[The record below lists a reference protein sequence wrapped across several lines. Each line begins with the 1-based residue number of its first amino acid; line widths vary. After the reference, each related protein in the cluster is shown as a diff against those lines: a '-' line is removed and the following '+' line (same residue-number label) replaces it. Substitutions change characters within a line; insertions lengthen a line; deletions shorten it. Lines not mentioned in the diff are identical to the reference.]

1 MKHPVSRFL
10 SLAAL
15 AGLAACA
22 GEGTAPNQPTTS
34 AAAPTVATPRFATTA
49 TGATSYILTAR
60 SANSLP
66 ANLAARVAAAG
77 GTLTT
82 SWPQIGV
89 ATAQSSDPAFA
100 ARAGRIAGLQS
111 VDPDQMVQWLDPKM
125 KVTQAAL
132 APVPPAGN
140 SIGDDEPFFGVQWAP
155 KAIHAPEA
163 WDLGARG
170 SGVRVA
176 VLDGGMNPNHV
187 DLAGQVDL
195 TYSASFVP
203 GKNFDE
209 DTPAGGF
216 WHAVHVAGIVAAA
229 HNEIG
234 TIGVA
239 PGATIISVKV
249 LDGGSGSFAW
259 VIGGIIYASTPID
272 EGGAG
277 ANIINM
283 SLGALFPLQGS
294 GAARLVNALGRATM
308 YAYQE
313 GTTVIASA
321 GNDYTDLDHT
331 ANLIS
336 VPAQSP
342 GVIAVSATGPIGF
355 AYGATNYTS
364 PATYTNY
371 GQSAITL
378 SAPGGNDAAY
388 PLTYFYYD
396 FVLSPGSGSPVN
408 TGYYFAEGTS
418 MAAPHVAGVAALI
431 IEKNG
436 GHMFPAQVLAALQ
449 RSADDLGKPGVDDYY
464 GRGFVDALNAVE

>member
-1 MKHPVSRFL
+1 MKHPVTRLFT
-10 SLAAL
+10 LAAL

-22 GEGTAPNQPTTS
+22 GEGTAPSQPAVQAPV
-34 AAAPTVATPRFATTA
+34 AAAPRFATTA
-49 TGATSYILTAR
+49 TGATSYILIAS
-60 SANSLP
+60 SATSLP

-82 SWPQIGV
+82 SWPQIGA

-100 ARAGRIAGLQS
+100 ARAARIPGLQS
-111 VDPDQMVQWLDPKM
+111 VDPDQMVQWLDPAM
-125 KVTQAAL
+125 KNFQSAA
-132 APVPPAGN
+132 APVPPSGT
-140 SIGDDEPFFGVQWAP
+140 SIGDDEPFFAYQWAP
-155 KAIHAPEA
+155 QSIHAPEA

-170 SGVRVA
+170 TGVRVA
-176 VLDGGMNPNHV
+176 ILDGGMNPNHI
-187 DLAGQVDL
+187 DLASRVDVAH
-195 TYSASFVP
+195 SASFVP

-209 DTPAGGF
+209 DASGAGAF

-229 HNEIG
+229 DNGVG

-239 PGATIISVKV
+239 PGATIVSVKV
-249 LDGGSGSFAW
+249 LDGGSGSFSWIIA
-259 VIGGIIYASTPID
+259 GILYAATPIAQ
-272 EGGAG
+272 GGAG

-283 SLGALFPLQGS
+283 SLGALFPRQGS
-294 GAARLVNALGRATM
+294 GAARLANAIGRATI
-308 YAYQE
+308 YAYQQ

-321 GNDYTDLDHT
+321 GNDFADLDHT

-378 SAPGGNDAAY
+378 AAPGGNDAAY
-388 PLTYFYYD
+388 PLPLFVFD
-396 FVLSPGSGSPVN
+396 FVLSPGSGVPVN
-408 TGYYFAEGTS
+408 DAYYFAEGTS

-436 GHMFPAQVLAALQ
+436 GHMFPAQVRAALQ

-464 GRGFVDALNAVE
+464 GRGFVNALSAVE